1 MDEPET
7 LIDTAASEDSSG
19 PEPTEAS
26 DAEVAVSAD
35 DLASPDAADPTD
47 VADPTDGTDRT
58 GEAERAEDADAPA
71 DLPLI
76 LAALDRLN
84 ERLRA
89 SEEANRK
96 LQSRVESLQDDQV
109 RALLKPVFE
118 RLASL
123 HSQSREMVST
133 HRGTADDAAD
143 DFDYFATAIEGLLGL
158 YDIVSVDAAVGAPLD
173 ARVHFAVGSKPTD
186 DVALDGT
193 IQRVQRQGFTY
204 AGAGRTLLPARVIA
218 YRHNPL
224 SAD

>member
-1 MDEPET
+1 MDEPEA
-7 LIDTAASEDSSG
+7 LITTIASEDESA
-19 PEPTEAS
+19 PE
-26 DAEVAVSAD
+26 SATV
-35 DLASPDAADPTD
+35 SPDADVLASTDDSATSEAVDRDGDALDMDRAD
-47 VADPTDGTDRT
+47 
-58 GEAERAEDADAPA
+58 EAEDADAPA
-71 DLPLI
+71 QLPLL